1 MAVEEVRE
9 VVGAAAAV
17 RGQIAHAQRVVAQAV
32 ADQRARPRQQR
43 RLDADLG
50 GRAGLEHPA
59 HPGQRRGHQRAALQR
74 QRRVALL
81 ARQRRVGQPV
91 LDARDLRMAAHL
103 QMQDAGPAGLRL
115 VRQMAAQRAGIGVD
129 HQILEGLRRRRSGRA
144 HMLVMQQLR
153 RHQQHLAG
161 LQQPLGMRE
170 DEAGRA
176 RDLQEQLGGQMEMAL
191 AATGPGRWMRRQPQ
205 RRTPLGR
212 RTREALDQLAQALR
226 RLGRQ
231 VGRHRRGIQVF

>member
-1 MAVEEVRE
+1 
-9 VVGAAAAV
+9 
-17 RGQIAHAQRVVAQAV
+17 
-32 ADQRARPRQQR
+32 
-43 RLDADLG
+43 
-50 GRAGLEHPA
+50 
-59 HPGQRRGHQRAALQR
+59 
-74 QRRVALL
+74 
-81 ARQRRVGQPV
+81 
-91 LDARDLRMAAHL
+91 MAAHL

-115 VRQMAAQRAGIGVD
+115 VRQMAAQRAGIGVN

-176 RDLQEQLGGQMEMAL
+176 RDLQEELGGQMEMAL

-226 RLGRQ
+226 RLGQQ